1 MTMTSDTGD
10 YELVGSVTGPDG
22 SGNGLKPFTSKSG
35 QILVD
40 PDFWRDAKNNRSGD
54 RFTFEVLRATA
65 ATVDFKSTTR
75 QKFRLRLADY
85 LPNGPHVVK
94 LVARGDGSVI
104 VDAFDAFQPPLK

>member
-1 MTMTSDTGD
+1 VTSDTGD

-35 QILVD
+35 QIVVD
-40 PDFWRDAKNNRSGD
+40 PAFWRDAKNNRTGD

-75 QKFRLRLADY
+75 EKFRLRLADY

-94 LVARGDGSVI
+94 LVARGDGPVT
-104 VDAFDAFQPPLK
+104 VDAFDVFQPPLK